1 MTCKHGVNL
10 SKLNCITC
18 YPGTKN
24 KCSCENQGKC
34 ELCKVFKPICNDIN
48 NLCKKMLKETSN
60 EIPINKDIDDIC
72 EKMLKEML
80 NEVPI
85 DIKKN
90 I

>member
-18 YPGTKN
+18 NPATKN
-24 KCSCENQGKC
+24 ECTCKNQGKC

-48 NLCKKMLKETSN
+48 NLCKIMMKEMSNNKAMDNISEKMLEETSN
-60 EIPINKDIDDIC
+60 E
-72 EKMLKEML
+72 
-80 NEVPI
+80 VPI
-85 DIKKN
+85 HIKKN

>member
-24 KCSCENQGKC
+24 ECTCNNQGKC
-34 ELCKVFKPICNDIN
+34 ELCKVFTPICNDIN
-48 NLCKKMLKETSN
+48 NLCKKMLKEIS
-60 EIPINKDIDDIC
+60 INKATDDIC
-72 EKMLKEML
+72 EKMLEETS
-80 NEVPI
+80 NQIPI
-85 DIKKN
+85 HIKKN